1 MIVLMTDFSES
12 EYAGMMKGVIYTI
25 YPKARVVD
33 LTHEISPQSVREGAW
48 ILLQGYPYFPKK
60 TTFVCVVDPG
70 VGTGRD
76 AVLVRTKNYVF
87 IGPDNGLMYPS
98 AHKDGIKEIFKIQI
112 DQPEF
117 TTFHGREIFAKV
129 AAYVASGAG
138 EKFLGERKSDLD
150 IVLRFWQEGRSG
162 EVVRV
167 DHFGNIITNLPPLD
181 KDMYHLNYRAL
192 NRDIT
197 WADTYGKGPEYD
209 MFLVTGSAGTL
220 ELSVKNGRAADR
232 LPARVGDTIVIK

>member
-1 MIVLMTDFSES
+1 
-12 EYAGMMKGVIYTI
+12 
-25 YPKARVVD
+25 
-33 LTHEISPQSVREGAW
+33 
-48 ILLQGYPYFPKK
+48 
-60 TTFVCVVDPG
+60 
-70 VGTGRD
+70 
-76 AVLVRTKNYVF
+76 
-87 IGPDNGLMYPS
+87 
-98 AHKDGIKEIFKIQI
+98 
-112 DQPEF
+112 
-117 TTFHGREIFAKV
+117 
-129 AAYVASGAG
+129 GAG

-150 IVLRFWQEGRSG
+150 MVLRFWQEGRSG

-167 DHFGNIITNLPPLD
+167 DHFGNIITNLPPMD

-197 WADTYGKGPEYD
+197 WAGTYGQGPEYD

>member
-25 YPKARVVD
+25 HPKARVVD

-60 TTFVCVVDPG
+60 TIFVCVVDPG

-76 AVLVRTKNYVF
+76 AVLVKTKNYVF

-98 AHKDGIKEIFKIQI
+98 AQRDGIKEVFKIQI

-197 WADTYGKGPEYD
+197 WAGTYGKGPEYD